1 MLGLLARIAPTDTE
15 TLRDALTAHLRDLPR
30 TPRGDRDLVAR
41 AEEDVQTDSSAAL
54 RLAPDG
60 HTVLRTGGRELH
72 AGRFETP
79 TLGDLRTRAETARA
93 RSKSPPPRL
102 RFHVV
107 DGASPA
113 TDIGAL
119 QGAAPPGALFQ
130 VASQFNCLEAPDA
143 VVVPVA
149 EYFHDSTQGPR
160 ASISAFPGT
169 ILRHYSAL
177 RADGSF
183 FVQEEDG
190 PQINLLASVCAPGVA
205 AVRNGYLT
213 TRSIANAEA
222 FLRALDERFD
232 TLRIGLHDG
241 VEVVFGHDWLGPVAT
256 PAPRIAQALTS
267 TLAAG
272 GYGRLDDEDRTMLGI
287 VRRLQR
293 AAYLGTLL
301 GAASL
306 GKSFAVLTLIGGGV
320 FRNPVSVIW
329 ESILRAVDQVAPLLH
344 RDLCV
349 VVNGYALG
357 RQLAARTLYEAAAA
371 RGGTLVV
378 YEGGS
383 VRVGAPD

>member
-1 MLGLLARIAPTDTE
+1 MLDPLSRIPPSDTE
-15 TLRDALTAHLRDLPR
+15 ALRDALTAHLRELPR
-30 TPRGDRDLVAR
+30 TPRGDRHLVTR
-41 AEEDVQTDSSAAL
+41 AEEDVQTDSSAAFHV
-54 RLAPDG
+54 APDG
-60 HTVLRTGGRELH
+60 QTILRTAGRELH

-79 TLGDLRTRAETARA
+79 TLRDLRNRAETARA
-93 RSKSPPPRL
+93 RSESSPPRL
-102 RFHVV
+102 RFYVL

-113 TDIGAL
+113 TDIGSL
-119 QGAAPPGALFQ
+119 QGSAPPGALFQ

-149 EYFHDSTQGPR
+149 EYFHDFTQGPR

-169 ILRHYSAL
+169 LLRHYSAP
-177 RADGSF
+177 RADGTS

-190 PQINLLASVCAPGVA
+190 PQINLLESVCAPGVA
-205 AVRNGYLT
+205 AVRNGYLS
-213 TRSIANAEA
+213 TRTIADPAA

-232 TLRIGLHDG
+232 TLRVGLHDG
-241 VEVVFGHDWLGPVAT
+241 VEVAFGHDWLGPVAT
-256 PAPRIAQALTS
+256 PAPRIAQVLTS

-272 GYGRLDDEDRTMLGI
+272 GYGRLDDSDGTMLGI

-320 FRNPVSVIW
+320 FRNPVSIIW
-329 ESILRAVDQVAPLLH
+329 ESILWAVDQVAPLLH

-357 RQLAARTLYEAAAA
+357 RQLATRALYEAAAA

-378 YEGGS
+378 YQGEA
-383 VRVGAPD
+383 VHVGAPG